1 MVLEDVGYDS
11 VDWIAVAE
19 DAVYCRA
26 FVIMAMI
33 LQVLLRAVNF
43 LTS

>member
-1 MVLEDVGYDS
+1 
-11 VDWIAVAE
+11 
-19 DAVYCRA
+19 VYCRA

-43 LTS
+43 LTSWTTVSVSRRS

>member
-1 MVLEDVGYDS
+1 MVLEDMGYDS
-11 VDWIAVAE
+11 VDWIVVAE
-19 DAVYCRA
+19 GAVYCRA

-33 LQVLLRAVNF
+33 LQAVNI